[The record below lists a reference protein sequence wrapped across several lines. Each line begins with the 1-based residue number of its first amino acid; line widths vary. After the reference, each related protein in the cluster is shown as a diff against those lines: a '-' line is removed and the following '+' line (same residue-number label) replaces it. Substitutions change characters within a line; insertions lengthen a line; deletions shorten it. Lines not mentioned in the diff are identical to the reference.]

1 MLNTLAEMT
10 FAAFVERWASHPDKL
25 TIAEA
30 IRREHPTTQQV
41 LIGQMIDVMLEL
53 ADSRP
58 NEIDNRNASAI
69 SFCQKVRAST
79 TPADRAMPYS

>member
-41 LIGQMIDVMLEL
+41 VIGQMIDAMLEL

-58 NEIDNRNASAI
+58 NEIDHRNESAVA
-69 SFCQKVRAST
+69 FCHKMRDRT
-79 TPADRAMPYS
+79 TPQERAMPYC